1 MFRRRPRRPGRP
13 VGKAM
18 TRLNQA
24 HNLMNV
30 GQYEQ
35 AAKLF
40 KTLAEGAVRRRIP
53 RAPFLFIQ
61 TGRATL
67 YGGEQSQ
74 GITFIKRGL
83 NMLAGAKRW
92 GELYR
97 VGHRLVKELDEKGF
111 HEESGKL
118 GKWLSEVL
126 PEKSEQV
133 AQVKS
138 EMQRHRPVLPTN
150 CPHCGGILNSKE
162 VTWIDD
168 VTAECLYCGGAVR
181 AEA

>member
-1 MFRRRPRRPGRP
+1 MFRRRPRRLKRP
-13 VGKAM
+13 VGKTMA
-18 TRLNQA
+18 RLNQA
-24 HNLMNV
+24 HYLMNE

-35 AAKLF
+35 AANLF
-40 KTLAEGAVRRRIP
+40 RALAEGAVRRRIP

-61 TGRATL
+61 TGRAYL

-74 GITFIKRGL
+74 GMAFIKRGL
-83 NMLAGAKRW
+83 NMLAGDKRW
-92 GELYR
+92 GDLYR
-97 VGHRLVKELDEKGF
+97 VGHRLTEELDEKGF

-118 GKWLSEVL
+118 RDWLSEVL

-133 AQVKS
+133 MRVKA
-138 EMQRHRPVLPTN
+138 EMQQHHPVLPTN
-150 CPHCGGILNSKE
+150 CPHCGGMMNSKE
-162 VTWIDD
+162 VTWVDN